1 MHLFFR
7 ICSRSLITCFFF
19 LPVTVGVSQSIQ
31 VPAPLRAYIQSIN
44 SQPLGNYKPVT
55 RLEQLSDTLFH
66 LQMDWVL
73 KDTLKQNDWQ
83 LQIIPAFQPDF
94 HWAPHLTPTPDHIIN
109 QHVFR
114 TPAMLVTKGRLQ
126 LAVIPDPDILSKNQ
140 GPDWY
145 MDLDAPKNRL
155 TLGMSLADVPEHTA
169 FVRAPGGVYPPGTF
183 RFGCYLMIH
192 KAPDKTVADPW
203 RPILSFFWKNWGEKA
218 WDDIKVT
225 APLDLD
231 LQCKR
236 AYDWAFVNWKPTVWQ
251 EFELN
256 GQTVGAPQFI
266 VNVTQSPNYPGEVDE
281 REFRSIWNQA
291 WFNSLRSAA
300 GLYRYARRHQV
311 PAWLEYARKTKELA
325 LAFPQT
331 RGFFPGLIGTEMEK
345 VLIDGKYYNRS
356 KGWSTRFFGN
366 SDRNPYFRDA
376 RLAPY
381 HILDMSFTANQ
392 MLIWYTD
399 LEKDE
404 RLLNYAITYADAL
417 LGIQDKTGFFP
428 AWLDLKTL
436 QPLAHLNRSPETSLS
451 VSFLLRLYGIV
462 KEEKYKKAALKALSA
477 VIQHNLLTGQWED
490 FETYWSCSPFGRDS
504 LEGKKIIRNNMYKQ
518 NNFCMSWTAEALL
531 DAYRITGQRSYLQY
545 GQRTLDE
552 LLMTQA
558 SWQPPFIYVDAIGGF
573 GVMNYDADWIDARQS
588 LFAELIVN
596 YGKTLN
602 VKEYIQRGL
611 AAMRASFLMIYS
623 PENTKTKLQWEAKWP
638 FFNATDYGFMM
649 ENYGHEGKPTPAG
662 GGIGEFSIFSWGSGA
677 AAEGYN
683 RMLDRYGKAL
693 LELSD

>member
-1 MHLFFR
+1 M
-7 ICSRSLITCFFF
+7 
-19 LPVTVGVSQSIQ
+19 
-31 VPAPLRAYIQSIN
+31 PLRTFIQSIN

-66 LQMDWVL
+66 LQMDWVM
-73 KDTLKQNDWQ
+73 KDTVKQDDWQ
-83 LQIIPAFQPDF
+83 LQITPAFQPDF

-126 LAVIPDPDILSKNQ
+126 LAVMPDPDILSKNQ

-169 FVRAPGGVYPPGTF
+169 FVRAPGGVYPPGAF

-192 KAPDKTVADPW
+192 KAPDQTIADPW
-203 RPILSFFWKNWGEKA
+203 RPVLSFFWKNWGAKA
-218 WDDIKVT
+218 WADIKMA

-236 AYDWAFVNWKPTVWQ
+236 AYDWAFVHWKPTVWQ

-256 GQTVGAPQFI
+256 GTTVGAPQFI

-311 PAWLEYARKTKELA
+311 PEWLEYARKTKELA

-331 RGFFPGLIGTEMEK
+331 RGFFPGLIGTEMEE
-345 VLIDGKYYNRS
+345 VMIDGKSYNRT

-366 SDRNPYFRDA
+366 SDRNPYVRDA

-399 LEKDE
+399 LEKDD
-404 RLLNYAITYADAL
+404 RLLNYAATYADAL

-428 AWLDLKTL
+428 AWLDLQTL
-436 QPLAHLNRSPETSLS
+436 QPLAHLSRSPETSLS
-451 VSFLLRLYGIV
+451 VSFLLRLYNIV
-462 KEEKYKKAALKALSA
+462 KVEKYREAALKALSA
-477 VIQHNLLTGQWED
+477 VIQHNLLSGQWED

-504 LEGKKIIRNNMYKQ
+504 LEGKKIARNNMYKQ

-531 DAYRITGQRSYLQY
+531 DAYRATGQRHYLEY

-588 LFAELIVN
+588 LFAELIMN

-602 VKEYIQRGL
+602 SGEYIQRGL

-638 FFNATDYGFMM
+638 FFNAADYGFMM

-693 LELSD
+693 LELPD

>member
-1 MHLFFR
+1 MRL
-7 ICSRSLITCFFF
+7 IYVTSLRLLTTCFFILSTGLIF
-19 LPVTVGVSQSIQ
+19 AQSIKI
-31 VPAPLRAYIQSIN
+31 PAPLKAYIQSIS
-44 SQPLGNYKPVT
+44 SQEIGHTKPVVQ
-55 RLEQLSDTLFH
+55 LKQLSDTLFH
-66 LQMDWVL
+66 LQLDWVL
-73 KDTLKQNDWQ
+73 KDTVKQNDWQ
-83 LQIIPAFQPDF
+83 LQIVPAFKPDF
-94 HWAPHLTPTPDHIIN
+94 HWAPHLTPTPNHIIN

-114 TPAMLVTKGRLQ
+114 TPAMLVSKQRLQ
-126 LAVIPDPDILSKNQ
+126 LAVIPDPDILSKNE

-145 MDLDAPKNRL
+145 MDLDAPKNLL

-169 FVRAPGGVYPPGTF
+169 FVRAPGGVYPPGNF
-183 RFGCYLMIH
+183 SFACYLMIH
-192 KAPDKTVADPW
+192 KAAEKTVPDPW

-218 WDDIKVT
+218 WADIKVA

-236 AYDWAFVNWKPTVWQ
+236 AYEWAFVNWKSTVWQ

-300 GLYRYARRHQV
+300 GLYRYAKRHNV
-311 PAWLEYARKTKELA
+311 PEWLEYARKTKELA
-325 LAFPQT
+325 LAFPQKQ
-331 RGFFPGLIGTEMEK
+331 GFFAGLIGTEMEE
-345 VLIDGKYYNRS
+345 VTIDGKPYNRT

-366 SDRNPYFRDA
+366 SDRNPYIRDA
-376 RLAPY
+376 KLAPY

-404 RLLNYAITYADAL
+404 RLLQYASTYADAL
-417 LGIQDKTGFFP
+417 LRIQDKSGFFP

-436 QPLAHLNRSPETSLS
+436 KPLAHLSRSPETSLS
-451 VSFLLRLYGIV
+451 VSFLLRLYEIV
-462 KEEKYKKAALKALSA
+462 KVEKYKTAALKAMSA
-477 VIQHNLLTGQWED
+477 VIQHNLLPGQWED

-504 LEGKKIIRNNMYKQ
+504 LEGKKITRNNMYKQ

-531 DAYRITGQRSYLQY
+531 DAYRATGQKFYLEY

-552 LLMTQA
+552 MLMTQA

-602 VKEYIQRGL
+602 SREYMQRGL

-623 PENTKTKLQWEAKWP
+623 PENTKTKKQWEAKWP
-638 FFNATDYGFMM
+638 FFNAADYGFMM

-683 RMLDRYGKAL
+683 RMLDRYGKEL
-693 LELSD
+693 LELPD